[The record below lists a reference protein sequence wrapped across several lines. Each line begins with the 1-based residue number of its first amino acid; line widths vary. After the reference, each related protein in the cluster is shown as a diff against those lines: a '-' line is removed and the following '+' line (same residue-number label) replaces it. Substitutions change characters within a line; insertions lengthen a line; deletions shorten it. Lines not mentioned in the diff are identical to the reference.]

1 MYCSSL
7 DGCKYCN
14 RGIYRINKLE
24 SIVLA
29 QKEKEKLVTHAISEH
44 PSESCAMLFG
54 KKIGDNWNVKEVFLT
69 QNIDDSQ
76 TNFTISPEEL
86 LKGYQIAEKNQLE
99 VVGIFH
105 SHPNSDA
112 IPSNTDKKFM
122 QNNPVPWIIFS
133 GVNNDL
139 KAYLLDSDVIEI
151 PIK

>member
-1 MYCSSL
+1 M
-7 DGCKYCN
+7 
-14 RGIYRINKLE
+14 E
-24 SIVLA
+24 FIVLA
-29 QKEKEKLVTHAISEH
+29 QKEKDKLVTHAISEQ

-54 KKIGDNWNVKEVFLT
+54 KKVGDNWNVKEVFLT

-139 KAYLLDSDVIEI
+139 KAYLLDSTIIEI
-151 PIK
+151 QIKID

>member
-1 MYCSSL
+1 M
-7 DGCKYCN
+7 
-14 RGIYRINKLE
+14 E

-29 QKEKEKLVTHAISEH
+29 QKEKDKLVTHAISEQ

-54 KKIGDNWNVKEVFLT
+54 KRVGDNWNVKEVFLT

-99 VVGIFH
+99 VVGVFH

-133 GVNNDL
+133 GVNNAL
-139 KAYLLDSDVIEI
+139 KAYLLDSTIIEI
-151 PIK
+151 QIKID

>member
-1 MYCSSL
+1 MEC
-7 DGCKYCN
+7 
-14 RGIYRINKLE
+14 
-24 SIVLA
+24 IVLA
-29 QKEKEKLVTHAISEH
+29 QKEKDKLVTHAISEQ

-54 KKIGDNWNVKEVFLT
+54 KKVGDNWNVKEVFLT

-86 LKGYQIAEKNQLE
+86 LKVYQIAEKNQLE

-112 IPSNTDKKFM
+112 VPSNTDKKFM
-122 QNNPVPWIIFS
+122 KNNPVPWIIFS

>member
-1 MYCSSL
+1 M
-7 DGCKYCN
+7 
-14 RGIYRINKLE
+14 E

-29 QKEKEKLVTHAISEH
+29 QKEKDKLVTHAISEQ

-54 KKIGDNWNVKEVFLT
+54 KKVGDNWNVKEVFLT

-112 IPSNTDKKFM
+112 VPSSTDKKFM

-133 GVNNDL
+133 GVNNSL
-139 KAYLLDSDVIEI
+139 KAYLLDSDLVEI
-151 PIK
+151 SIKID

>member
-1 MYCSSL
+1 M
-7 DGCKYCN
+7 
-14 RGIYRINKLE
+14 E

-29 QKEKEKLVTHAISEH
+29 QKEKDKLVTHAISEQ

-54 KKIGDNWNVKEVFLT
+54 KKVGDNWNVKEVFLT

-112 IPSNTDKKFM
+112 VPSNTDKKFM

-133 GVNNDL
+133 GVNNNL

>member
-1 MYCSSL
+1 M
-7 DGCKYCN
+7 
-14 RGIYRINKLE
+14 E

-29 QKEKEKLVTHAISEH
+29 QKEKDKLVTHAISEQ

-54 KKIGDNWNVKEVFLT
+54 KKVGDNWNVKEVFLT

-112 IPSNTDKKFM
+112 IPSSTDKKFM

-133 GVNNDL
+133 GVNNKL
-139 KAYLLDSDVIEI
+139 KAYLLDSGVIEI

>member
-1 MYCSSL
+1 M
-7 DGCKYCN
+7 
-14 RGIYRINKLE
+14 E

-29 QKEKEKLVTHAISEH
+29 QKEKDKLVTHAIGKQ

-54 KKIGDNWNVKEVFLT
+54 KKVGDNWNVKEVFLT

-112 IPSNTDKKFM
+112 IPSSTDKKFM

>member
-1 MYCSSL
+1 M
-7 DGCKYCN
+7 
-14 RGIYRINKLE
+14 E
-24 SIVLA
+24 FVVLA
-29 QKEKEKLVTHAISEH
+29 QKEKDKLVTHAISEQ

-54 KKIGDNWNVKEVFLT
+54 KKVGDNWNVKEVFLT

-133 GVNNDL
+133 GVSNDL
-139 KAYLLDSDVIEI
+139 KAYLLDSTIIEI
-151 PIK
+151 QIKID

>member
-1 MYCSSL
+1 M
-7 DGCKYCN
+7 
-14 RGIYRINKLE
+14 E

-29 QKEKEKLVTHAISEH
+29 QKEKDKLIAHAIKQQ
-44 PSESCAMLFG
+44 PSESCAMLLG
-54 KKIGDNWNVKEVFLT
+54 KRVGNNWNVKEVFLT

-99 VVGIFH
+99 VVGVFH

-133 GVNNDL
+133 GVNNAL
-139 KAYLLDSDVIEI
+139 KAYLLDSTIIEI
-151 PIK
+151 QIKID

>member
-1 MYCSSL
+1 M
-7 DGCKYCN
+7 
-14 RGIYRINKLE
+14 E

-29 QKEKEKLVTHAISEH
+29 QKEKDKLVTHAISEQ

-54 KKIGDNWNVKEVFLT
+54 KKVGDNWNVKEVFLT

-122 QNNPVPWIIFS
+122 QNNPVPWVIFS

>member
-1 MYCSSL
+1 
-7 DGCKYCN
+7 
-14 RGIYRINKLE
+14 LE
-24 SIVLA
+24 SVVLA
-29 QKEKEKLVTHAISEH
+29 QKEKDKLVTHAISEQ

-99 VVGIFH
+99 IVGVFH

-139 KAYLLDSDVIEI
+139 KAYLLNSTI
-151 PIK
+151 IKIQIKID

>member
-1 MYCSSL
+1 MEC
-7 DGCKYCN
+7 
-14 RGIYRINKLE
+14 
-24 SIVLA
+24 IVLA
-29 QKEKEKLVTHAISEH
+29 QKEKDKLVAHAIEQQ

-54 KKIGDNWNVKEVFLT
+54 EKVGDDWNVKEVFLT
-69 QNIDDSQ
+69 QNMDNSQ

-86 LKGYQIAEKNQLE
+86 LKGYQIAQKNQLE
-99 VVGIFH
+99 VVGVFH

-133 GVNNDL
+133 GVNNNL
-139 KAYLLDSDVIEI
+139 KAYLLDPDVIEI

>member
-1 MYCSSL
+1 M
-7 DGCKYCN
+7 
-14 RGIYRINKLE
+14 E
-24 SIVLA
+24 FIVLA
-29 QKEKEKLVTHAISEH
+29 QKEKNKLVTHAISEQ
-44 PSESCAMLFG
+44 PNESCAMLFG
-54 KKIGDNWNVKEVFLT
+54 KKVGDNWNVKEVFLT

-99 VVGIFH
+99 VVGVFH

-139 KAYLLDSDVIEI
+139 KAYLLDSTIVEI
-151 PIK
+151 QIKID

>member
-1 MYCSSL
+1 
-7 DGCKYCN
+7 
-14 RGIYRINKLE
+14 LE

-29 QKEKEKLVTHAISEH
+29 QKEKDKLVTHAISEQ
-44 PSESCAMLFG
+44 PSESCAMLLG
-54 KKIGDNWNVKEVFLT
+54 EKIDDAWNVKDVFLT

>member
-1 MYCSSL
+1 M
-7 DGCKYCN
+7 
-14 RGIYRINKLE
+14 E

-29 QKEKEKLVTHAISEH
+29 QKEKDKLVTHAIDEQ

-54 KKIGDNWNVKEVFLT
+54 KKVGDNWNVKEVFLT

-99 VVGIFH
+99 VVGVFH

-139 KAYLLDSDVIEI
+139 KAYLLDSTIIEI
-151 PIK
+151 QIKID

>member
-1 MYCSSL
+1 
-7 DGCKYCN
+7 
-14 RGIYRINKLE
+14 LE

-29 QKEKEKLVTHAISEH
+29 QKEKDKLVTHAISEQ

-139 KAYLLDSDVIEI
+139 KAYLLDSTIIEI
-151 PIK
+151 QIKID

>member
-1 MYCSSL
+1 
-7 DGCKYCN
+7 
-14 RGIYRINKLE
+14 LE

-29 QKEKEKLVTHAISEH
+29 QKEKDKLVTHAISEQ

-86 LKGYQIAEKNQLE
+86 LKGYQIAENNQLE

-139 KAYLLDSDVIEI
+139 KAYLLNSTIIEI
-151 PIK
+151 QIKID

>member
-29 QKEKEKLVTHAISEH
+29 QKEKDKLLTHAISEQ

-54 KKIGDNWNVKEVFLT
+54 KKVGDNWNVKEVFLT

>member
-1 MYCSSL
+1 M
-7 DGCKYCN
+7 
-14 RGIYRINKLE
+14 E

-29 QKEKEKLVTHAISEH
+29 QKEKDELVSHAISEQ

-54 KKIGDNWNVKEVFLT
+54 KKVGDNWNFKEVFLT
-69 QNIDDSQ
+69 KNIDDSQ

>member
-1 MYCSSL
+1 M
-7 DGCKYCN
+7 
-14 RGIYRINKLE
+14 E

-29 QKEKEKLVTHAISEH
+29 QKEKDKLVTHAISEQ

-54 KKIGDNWNVKEVFLT
+54 KKVGDNWNVKEVFLT
-69 QNIDDSQ
+69 QNTDDSQ

-112 IPSNTDKKFM
+112 VPSNTDKKFM

>member
-1 MYCSSL
+1 M
-7 DGCKYCN
+7 
-14 RGIYRINKLE
+14 E
-24 SIVLA
+24 FIVLA
-29 QKEKEKLVTHAISEH
+29 QNEKNKLVTHAISEQ
-44 PSESCAMLFG
+44 PNESCAMLFG
-54 KKIGDNWNVKEVFLT
+54 KKVGDNWNVKEVFLT

-139 KAYLLDSDVIEI
+139 KAYLLDSTIIEI
-151 PIK
+151 QIKID

>member
-1 MYCSSL
+1 M
-7 DGCKYCN
+7 
-14 RGIYRINKLE
+14 E

-29 QKEKEKLVTHAISEH
+29 QKEKDKLVTHAISEQ

-54 KKIGDNWNVKEVFLT
+54 KRVGDNWNVKEVFLT

-133 GVNNDL
+133 GVNNNL

>member
-1 MYCSSL
+1 
-7 DGCKYCN
+7 
-14 RGIYRINKLE
+14 LE

-29 QKEKEKLVTHAISEH
+29 QKEKDKLVTHAISEQ

-139 KAYLLDSDVIEI
+139 KAYLLDSNVIEI

>member
-1 MYCSSL
+1 M
-7 DGCKYCN
+7 
-14 RGIYRINKLE
+14 E

-29 QKEKEKLVTHAISEH
+29 QKEKDKLVTHAISEQ

-54 KKIGDNWNVKEVFLT
+54 KKVGDNCNVKEVFLT

-133 GVNNDL
+133 GVNNNL
-139 KAYLLDSDVIEI
+139 KAYLLDSDIIEI